1 MEKSL
6 TPINNTEIDIIALK
20 SILKVLIAT
29 LSKDQSEQVSKMLTS
44 ICDTMEA
51 NATGEVK
58 DGLMAVRASIF
69 EVVSD
74 PLANDVVKN

>member
-51 NATGEVK
+51 NATGQVK
-58 DGLMAVRASIF
+58 GGLMAVRASIF

>member
-29 LSKDQSEQVSKMLTS
+29 LSKDQSEQVSKMLNS

-51 NATGEVK
+51 NATGQVK